1 MYLGIDV
8 SKSIAGFC
16 VIGENGDIKNIK
28 SLVFKKKDDT
38 WKKLIDFVYFFEDVW
53 LDNKIEKIAVE
64 APKKQFRMGNTNSN
78 TMVDLI
84 EFNVLCRYEIL
95 KKTGIEPELVNESAA
110 RKSLGVTIKNKIK
123 DSSGKK
129 ISSKQQ
135 TFNQV
140 RLMKD
145 FEGKV
150 WDIKRTGSVKDYHYD
165 EVDAYVIAKYLFYRN
180 GKATK

>member
-16 VIGENGDIKNIK
+16 VIDESGGIKSTK
-28 SLVFKKKDDT
+28 SLVFNKKKDT
-38 WKKLIDFVYFFEDVW
+38 WEKLIDFVYFFEDLW
-53 LDNKIEKIAVE
+53 LDFKIEKIAVE

-84 EFNVLCRYEIL
+84 EFNILCRYEIL

-110 RKSLGVTIKNKIK
+110 RKALGITIKNNIK
-123 DSSGKK
+123 DPKGKK

-150 WDIKRTGSVKDYHYD
+150 WETKRTGSVKDYHYD
-165 EVDAYVIAKYLFYRN
+165 EVDAYVISKYLFYRD
-180 GKATK
+180 GKTKR